1 MNTLKPKQKLN
12 KKQQEIWDEWVLK
25 DREILNEFNNLS
37 LGQLSNDLVRKQK
50 MLQKKYLKMLREA
63 VD

>member
-12 KKQQEIWDEWVLK
+12 KKQQEIWDEWMLK
-25 DREILNEFNNLS
+25 DREILNEFNELS